1 MTITIDEDVVK
12 DLRTTGGKAIS
23 LPELLVCLVTKLG
36 YNPIH
41 IAQNLIEKGI
51 LLPDTSTPDKLL
63 LFQSYSN
70 LIESILLE
78 SDKSVP
84 KVDSIEELVT
94 TLQSFFPRE
103 RKCDAFGTPKW
114 SYRGNKRDIAS
125 RLQKFFKLYG
135 QYNYDQVIEATK
147 RYVARYA
154 MDKTYMKTLQYFIM
168 KEGEPSELANELES
182 LEDEPFTEQTNL
194 TDELI

>member
-1 MTITIDEDVVK
+1 MKITIDEDVVK

-78 SDKSVP
+78 SDKSP
-84 KVDSIEELVT
+84 TKIEDT
-94 TLQSFFPRE
+94 
-103 RKCDAFGTPKW
+103 G
-114 SYRGNKRDIAS
+114 
-125 RLQKFFKLYG
+125 
-135 QYNYDQVIEATK
+135 
-147 RYVARYA
+147 
-154 MDKTYMKTLQYFIM
+154 
-168 KEGEPSELANELES
+168 
-182 LEDEPFTEQTNL
+182 
-194 TDELI
+194 